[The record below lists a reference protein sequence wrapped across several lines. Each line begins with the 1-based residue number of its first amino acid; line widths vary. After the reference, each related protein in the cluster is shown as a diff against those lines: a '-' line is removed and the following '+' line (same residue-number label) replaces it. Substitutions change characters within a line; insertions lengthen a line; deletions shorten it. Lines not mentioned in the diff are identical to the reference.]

1 MKATRKTATKAI
13 RAPKATKKGSSRN
26 GLSKGAAQGT
36 GKGVGVIYA
45 PAFKAGRTRATA
57 IKVSAS
63 KVGASKVTASKVRVS
78 KVGASKVSASKLGV
92 SKVSAS
98 KLGASKA
105 SASKLGVSKVGASK
119 VSASKARASK
129 VSASKLGVSKASA
142 SKLGVSKARASK
154 VSASKVGVSKKS
166 ASRVSASKVVVSMAN
181 AAMRRKA
188 AGSAV
193 ASKVIKNGPKRNGIR
208 NGAGNGVGV
217 IHEPV
222 AKTSA
227 PKSTTARRV
236 KAGGGAA
243 NYELH
248 DMRGTITALHRS
260 QAVIEFS
267 MDGTILTANDNF
279 LRTVG
284 YSLAEIQG
292 KNHEIFCEP
301 ADSESVEYKKFW
313 QALNRGEFQPGEFK
327 RLGKGGK
334 EVWIIASY
342 NPVIGDDGKPVK
354 VVKFA
359 TDITASKAEL
369 KARTDIMNLTS
380 IVSESDLR
388 GDILCINE
396 KFCEVSKYSRQELL
410 GKPHNTTRHP
420 DMPKEVFKE
429 MWATIGRGN
438 MFRGIIKNRAKD
450 GTPYYVDAVI
460 APIMGE
466 NGKPKKYLGVRYDIT
481 EAESERQ
488 NMRGIFRAIDSAYA
502 YIEFDTEGNVLVAN
516 QNFQSTMEYSLDSI
530 KGKHHRMF
538 CDQATVHSVE
548 YDQFWP
554 DLRAGKTKAGEFKR
568 VTRSGRELWLQ
579 AIYSPVTDETGRVV
593 KVIKIATDVTANV
606 RQRLSLVQVLKE
618 VSDNAQ
624 TLSSASEELS
634 ANSQQMVANAEETA
648 AQAGVVSA
656 AAQQVSTNV
665 QTVAAGTEEMS
676 ASIREIAKNAQEAAK
691 VAAVGVNA
699 ADSAS
704 ETISKLGIS
713 SAEIGKV
720 IKTITSIAQQ
730 TNLLALNATIEA
742 ARAGEAGKGFAV
754 VANEVK
760 ELAKETAK
768 ATEDISQK
776 IEKIQSDT
784 NHAVAAISE
793 INGVINKISEFQETI
808 ASAVE
813 EQTATTNE
821 ITRNIV
827 EAAQGSTE
835 IAQNILGV
843 AEAARNTTLGA
854 SDTEKAAIELARM
867 AASLQSTVASIKD

>member
-1 MKATRKTATKAI
+1 MKETRKTTTKAI
-13 RAPKATKKGSSRN
+13 LAPKAGRGGSSRN
-26 GLSKGAAQGT
+26 GLK
-36 GKGVGVIYA
+36 
-45 PAFKAGRTRATA
+45 
-57 IKVSAS
+57 
-63 KVGASKVTASKVRVS
+63 
-78 KVGASKVSASKLGV
+78 
-92 SKVSAS
+92 
-98 KLGASKA
+98 
-105 SASKLGVSKVGASK
+105 
-119 VSASKARASK
+119 
-129 VSASKLGVSKASA
+129 
-142 SKLGVSKARASK
+142 
-154 VSASKVGVSKKS
+154 
-166 ASRVSASKVVVSMAN
+166 
-181 AAMRRKA
+181 
-188 AGSAV
+188 
-193 ASKVIKNGPKRNGIR
+193 

-217 IHEPV
+217 LHV
-222 AKTSA
+222 DA
-227 PKSTTARRV
+227 PKAATTKAASV
-236 KAGGGAA
+236 KRKAVDHDLEELRGQVAA
-243 NYELH
+243 IN
-248 DMRGTITALHRS
+248 RS
-260 QAVIEFS
+260 QAIIEFAL
-267 MDGTILTANDNF
+267 DGTILTANENF
-279 LRTVG
+279 LKTVG
-284 YSLAEIQG
+284 YSLDEIEG
-292 KNHEIFCEP
+292 RHHEMFCEP
-301 ADSESVEYKKFW
+301 AYSQSIEYKRFW

-327 RLGKGGK
+327 RIGKGGK

-342 NPVIGDDGKPVK
+342 NPVLGEDGKPVK
-354 VVKFA
+354 VIKFA
-359 TDITASKAEL
+359 TDITVSKAEL
-369 KARTDIMNLTS
+369 KARTDIMNMTS

-388 GDILCINE
+388 GDILSINE
-396 KFCEVSKYSRQELL
+396 KFCEVSKYSKEELI

-429 MWATIGRGN
+429 LWATIGRGSP
-438 MFRGIIKNRAKD
+438 FRGVIKNRAKD

-460 APIMGE
+460 APILGD

-481 EAESERQ
+481 EMETERQ
-488 NMRGIFRAIDSAYA
+488 NMRGIFRAIDGAFA
-502 YIEFDTEGNVLVAN
+502 YIEFDTEGNILTAN
-516 QNFQSTMEYSLDSI
+516 QIFQTIMEYSLDSL
-530 KGKHHRMF
+530 KGKHHRTF
-538 CDQATVHSVE
+538 CDNATANSAE
-548 YDQFWP
+548 YAQFWP
-554 DLRAGKTKAGEFKR
+554 DLKAGKSKGGEFKR
-568 VTRSGRELWLQ
+568 ITRSGKELWVQ
-579 AIYSPVTDETGRVV
+579 AVYSPVTDETGRVV
-593 KVIKIATDVTANV
+593 KVVKIATDVTTAVN
-606 RQRLSLVQVLKE
+606 QRITLGHVLKE

-691 VAAVGVNA
+691 VAAIGVVA

-704 ETISKLGIS
+704 ETISKLGLS

-793 INGVINKISEFQETI
+793 INGVINKISDYQNTI

-821 ITRNIV
+821 ITRNIS

-843 AEAARNTTLGA
+843 AEAARNTTMGA
-854 SDTEKAAIELARM
+854 TDTEKAALELARM
-867 AASLQSTVASIKD
+867 AASLQNTVASVRN

>member
-1 MKATRKTATKAI
+1 MKATRRTGTKALL
-13 RAPKATKKGSSRN
+13 APKAERN
-26 GLSKGAAQGT
+26 G
-36 GKGVGVIYA
+36 
-45 PAFKAGRTRATA
+45 
-57 IKVSAS
+57 
-63 KVGASKVTASKVRVS
+63 
-78 KVGASKVSASKLGV
+78 
-92 SKVSAS
+92 
-98 KLGASKA
+98 A
-105 SASKLGVSKVGASK
+105 SA
-119 VSASKARASK
+119 
-129 VSASKLGVSKASA
+129 
-142 SKLGVSKARASK
+142 
-154 VSASKVGVSKKS
+154 
-166 ASRVSASKVVVSMAN
+166 
-181 AAMRRKA
+181 
-188 AGSAV
+188 
-193 ASKVIKNGPKRNGIR
+193 NGIR
-208 NGAGNGVGV
+208 NGADNGLEV
-217 IHEPV
+217 IHAP
-222 AKTSA
+222 ATRATA
-227 PKSTTARRV
+227 PKSTAAKTAAP
-236 KAGGGAA
+236 KATAA
-243 NYELH
+243 KRSTPNHELA
-248 DMRGTITALHRS
+248 DLKGTVAALNRS
-260 QAVIEFS
+260 QAVIEFG
-267 MDGTILTANDNF
+267 MDGTILGANENF
-279 LRTVG
+279 LHTMG
-284 YSLAEIQG
+284 YSLHEIQG
-292 KNHEIFCEP
+292 RHHEMFCERSY
-301 ADSESVEYKKFW
+301 SESMEYKRFW
-313 QALNRGEFQPGEFK
+313 QALNHGEFQPGEFK

-342 NPVIGDDGKPVK
+342 NPVLGDNGKPVK
-354 VVKFA
+354 VIKFA
-359 TDITASKAEL
+359 TDVTASKAEL
-369 KARTDIMNLTS
+369 KARTDIMNMTS

-388 GDILCINE
+388 GDILSINE
-396 KFCEVSKYSRQELL
+396 KFCEVSKYSKEELI

-420 DMPKEVFKE
+420 DMPKDVFKE
-429 MWATIGRGN
+429 LWSTIGRGN

-481 EAESERQ
+481 ESELERQ

-502 YIEFDTEGNVLVAN
+502 YIEFDTEGNILTAN
-516 QNFQSTMEYSLDSI
+516 QNFQNTMEYSVDVL

-538 CDQATVHSVE
+538 CDQETVNSVE
-548 YDQFWP
+548 YMQFWP
-554 DLRAGKTKAGEFKR
+554 DLKAGKSKSGEFKR
-568 VTRSGRELWLQ
+568 FTRSGKELWLQ
-579 AIYSPVTDETGRVV
+579 AVYSPVTDETGRVV
-593 KVIKIATDVTANV
+593 KVIKIATDVTATV
-606 RQRLSLVQVLKE
+606 RQRLALVQVLQQ

-634 ANSQQMVANAEETA
+634 ANSQQMVSNAEETA

-691 VAAVGVNA
+691 VASVGVTA

-704 ETISKLGIS
+704 ATISKLGIS

-760 ELAKETAK
+760 ELAKETAR

-793 INGVINKISEFQETI
+793 INSVINKISDYQTTI

-821 ITRNIV
+821 ITRNV
-827 EAAQGSTE
+827 AEAAQGSTE

-854 SDTEKAAIELARM
+854 SDTEKAALELARM
-867 AASLQSTVASIKD
+867 AASLQSTVASVKN

>member
-1 MKATRKTATKAI
+1 MKATRKTVTKAI
-13 RAPKATKKGSSRN
+13 LAPKAARNGSSRN
-26 GLSKGAAQGT
+26 GIS
-36 GKGVGVIYA
+36 
-45 PAFKAGRTRATA
+45 
-57 IKVSAS
+57 
-63 KVGASKVTASKVRVS
+63 
-78 KVGASKVSASKLGV
+78 
-92 SKVSAS
+92 
-98 KLGASKA
+98 
-105 SASKLGVSKVGASK
+105 
-119 VSASKARASK
+119 
-129 VSASKLGVSKASA
+129 
-142 SKLGVSKARASK
+142 
-154 VSASKVGVSKKS
+154 
-166 ASRVSASKVVVSMAN
+166 
-181 AAMRRKA
+181 
-188 AGSAV
+188 
-193 ASKVIKNGPKRNGIR
+193 
-208 NGAGNGVGV
+208 NGAGNGIGV
-217 IHEPV
+217 IHAP
-222 AKTSA
+222 ASKAGLPKASA
-227 PKSTTARRV
+227 PKASPAKAPAARR
-236 KAGGGAA
+236 GAA
-243 NYELH
+243 ANSGLNHEL
-248 DMRGTITALHRS
+248 DDLRGTVAALHRS
-260 QAVIEFS
+260 QAVIEFG

-279 LRTVG
+279 LRTLG
-284 YSLAEIQG
+284 YSLSEIQG
-292 KNHEIFCEP
+292 RHHEMFCETSY
-301 ADSESVEYKKFW
+301 AESAEYKRFW

-327 RLGKGGK
+327 RIGKGGK

-342 NPVIGDDGKPVK
+342 NPVLGEDGKPVK

-369 KARTDIMNLTS
+369 KARTDIMNMTS

-388 GDILCINE
+388 GDILSINE
-396 KFCEVSKYSRQELL
+396 KFCEVSKYSREELL

-420 DMPKEVFKE
+420 DMPKDVFKE
-429 MWATIGRGN
+429 LWATIGRGN

-502 YIEFDTEGNVLVAN
+502 YIEFDVEGNVLSAN
-516 QNFQSTMEYSLDSI
+516 QNFQTTMEYSVDSI
-530 KGKHHRMF
+530 KGRHHRMF
-538 CDQATVHSVE
+538 CDQATVNSAE
-548 YDQFWP
+548 YTQFWP
-554 DLRAGKTKAGEFKR
+554 DLKAGRTKAGEFKR
-568 VTRSGRELWLQ
+568 ITRSGKELWLQ
-579 AIYSPVTDETGRVV
+579 AIYSPVTDETGRVA

-618 VSDNAQ
+618 VSDSAQ

-691 VAAVGVNA
+691 VAAVGVTA

-704 ETISKLGIS
+704 DTISKLGVS

-784 NHAVAAISE
+784 SHAVAAISE

-854 SDTEKAAIELARM
+854 TDTEKAALELARM
-867 AASLQSTVASIKD
+867 AASLQGTVASIKD

>member
-1 MKATRKTATKAI
+1 MKVTRKTATKAI
-13 RAPKATKKGSSRN
+13 LAPKTGRN
-26 GLSKGAAQGT
+26 G
-36 GKGVGVIYA
+36 
-45 PAFKAGRTRATA
+45 
-57 IKVSAS
+57 
-63 KVGASKVTASKVRVS
+63 
-78 KVGASKVSASKLGV
+78 
-92 SKVSAS
+92 
-98 KLGASKA
+98 
-105 SASKLGVSKVGASK
+105 
-119 VSASKARASK
+119 
-129 VSASKLGVSKASA
+129 
-142 SKLGVSKARASK
+142 
-154 VSASKVGVSKKS
+154 
-166 ASRVSASKVVVSMAN
+166 ASRKGL
-181 AAMRRKA
+181 K
-188 AGSAV
+188 
-193 ASKVIKNGPKRNGIR
+193 

-217 IHEPV
+217 LHVDAPKPV
-222 AKTSA
+222 AAKTA
-227 PKSTTARRV
+227 AVRRKV
-236 KAGGGAA
+236 VDHDLEDFRGQVAA
-243 NYELH
+243 IN
-248 DMRGTITALHRS
+248 RS
-260 QAVIEFS
+260 QAVIEFAL
-267 MDGTILTANDNF
+267 DGTILSANENF
-279 LRTVG
+279 LKTVG
-284 YSLAEIQG
+284 YSLDEIEG
-292 KNHEIFCEP
+292 RHHEMFCEP
-301 ADSESVEYKKFW
+301 AYSQSIEYKRFW
-313 QALNRGEFQPGEFK
+313 QALNRGEYQPGEFK
-327 RLGKGGK
+327 RLGKGGR

-342 NPVIGDDGKPVK
+342 NPILGEDGKPVK
-354 VVKFA
+354 VIKFA
-359 TDITASKAEL
+359 TDVTASKAEL
-369 KARTDIMNLTS
+369 KARTDIMNMTS

-388 GDILCINE
+388 GDILSINE
-396 KFCEVSKYSRQELL
+396 KFCEVSKYSKEELI

-429 MWATIGRGN
+429 LWATIGRGSP
-438 MFRGIIKNRAKD
+438 FRGIIKNRAKD

-460 APIMGE
+460 APIMGD

-481 EAESERQ
+481 EMETERQ
-488 NMRGIFRAIDSAYA
+488 NMRGVFRAIDGAYA
-502 YIEFDTEGNVLVAN
+502 YIEFDTEGNILTAN
-516 QNFQSTMEYSLDSI
+516 QNFQTTMEYSLDSL
-530 KGKHHRMF
+530 KGRHHKTF
-538 CDQATVHSVE
+538 CDSATANSAE
-548 YDQFWP
+548 YAQFWP
-554 DLRAGKTKAGEFKR
+554 DLKAGKSKAGEFKR
-568 VTRSGRELWLQ
+568 ITRSGKELWLQ
-579 AIYSPVTDETGRVV
+579 AVYSPVTDETGRVV
-593 KVIKIATDVTANV
+593 KVVKIATDVTVAVN
-606 RQRLSLVQVLKE
+606 QRIALGHVLKQ
-618 VSDNAQ
+618 VSDSAQ

-691 VAAVGVNA
+691 VAAIGVVA

-704 ETISKLGIS
+704 ETISKLGLS

-793 INGVINKISEFQETI
+793 INGVINKISDYQNTI

-821 ITRNIV
+821 ITRNIS

-843 AEAARNTTLGA
+843 AEAARNTTMGA
-854 SDTEKAAIELARM
+854 TDTEKAALELARM
-867 AASLQSTVASIKD
+867 AASLQSTVASVQN

>member
-1 MKATRKTATKAI
+1 MGYT
-13 RAPKATKKGSSRN
+13 
-26 GLSKGAAQGT
+26 LS
-36 GKGVGVIYA
+36 
-45 PAFKAGRTRATA
+45 
-57 IKVSAS
+57 
-63 KVGASKVTASKVRVS
+63 
-78 KVGASKVSASKLGV
+78 
-92 SKVSAS
+92 
-98 KLGASKA
+98 
-105 SASKLGVSKVGASK
+105 
-119 VSASKARASK
+119 
-129 VSASKLGVSKASA
+129 
-142 SKLGVSKARASK
+142 
-154 VSASKVGVSKKS
+154 
-166 ASRVSASKVVVSMAN
+166 
-181 AAMRRKA
+181 
-188 AGSAV
+188 
-193 ASKVIKNGPKRNGIR
+193 
-208 NGAGNGVGV
+208 
-217 IHEPV
+217 
-222 AKTSA
+222 
-227 PKSTTARRV
+227 
-236 KAGGGAA
+236 
-243 NYELH
+243 
-248 DMRGTITALHRS
+248 
-260 QAVIEFS
+260 
-267 MDGTILTANDNF
+267 
-279 LRTVG
+279 
-284 YSLAEIQG
+284 EIQG
-292 KNHEIFCEP
+292 RHHEMFCE
-301 ADSESVEYKKFW
+301 ESYAESAEYRRFW

-327 RLGKGGK
+327 RIGKGGR

-342 NPVIGDDGKPVK
+342 NPILGEDGKPAK
-354 VVKFA
+354 VIKFA

-369 KARTDIMNLTS
+369 KARTDIMNMTS

-388 GDILCINE
+388 GDILSINE
-396 KFCEVSKYSRQELL
+396 KFCEVSKYSKEELL

-420 DMPKEVFKE
+420 DMPKEVFRE
-429 MWATIGRGN
+429 LWATIGRGN
-438 MFRGIIKNRAKD
+438 PFRGIIKNRAKD

-460 APIMGE
+460 APIMGD

-481 EAESERQ
+481 EMETERQ
-488 NMRGIFRAIDSAYA
+488 NMRGVFRAIDGAFA
-502 YIEFDTEGNVLVAN
+502 YIEFDTEGIVLTAN
-516 QNFQSTMEYSLDSI
+516 QNFLATTEYSLESI
-530 KGKHHRMF
+530 KGKHHRIF
-538 CDQATVHSVE
+538 CDPSVANSAE
-548 YDQFWP
+548 YAQFWP
-554 DLRAGKTKAGEFKR
+554 DLKAGNPKAGEFKR
-568 VTRSGRELWLQ
+568 VSRSGKELWLQ
-579 AIYSPVTDETGRVV
+579 AVYSPVTDETGRVV
-593 KVIKIATDVTANV
+593 KVVKIATNVTAEVN
-606 RQRLSLVQVLKE
+606 QRIVLEQVLKE
-618 VSDNAQ
+618 VSDSAQ

-691 VAAVGVNA
+691 VAAIGVTA

-704 ETISKLGIS
+704 DTISKLGMS

-793 INGVINKISEFQETI
+793 INGVINKINDYQNTI

-821 ITRNIV
+821 ITRNIS

-843 AEAARNTTLGA
+843 AEAARNTTSGA
-854 SDTEKAAIELARM
+854 SDTEKAALELARM
-867 AASLQSTVASIKD
+867 AASLQSTVASVQN

>member
-1 MKATRKTATKAI
+1 MKATRKAAGKTPQASKPVRNAAGVT
-13 RAPKATKKGSSRN
+13 APKRGAAKGTGVIVAATR
-26 GLSKGAAQGT
+26 KGALKA
-36 GKGVGVIYA
+36 A
-45 PAFKAGRTRATA
+45 PAK
-57 IKVSAS
+57 
-63 KVGASKVTASKVRVS
+63 
-78 KVGASKVSASKLGV
+78 
-92 SKVSAS
+92 
-98 KLGASKA
+98 
-105 SASKLGVSKVGASK
+105 
-119 VSASKARASK
+119 
-129 VSASKLGVSKASA
+129 
-142 SKLGVSKARASK
+142 
-154 VSASKVGVSKKS
+154 
-166 ASRVSASKVVVSMAN
+166 
-181 AAMRRKA
+181 RKA
-188 AGSAV
+188 VDHDLDDLLAQV
-193 ASKVIKNGPKRNGIR
+193 AAIQ
-208 NGAGNGVGV
+208 
-217 IHEPV
+217 
-222 AKTSA
+222 
-227 PKSTTARRV
+227 
-236 KAGGGAA
+236 
-243 NYELH
+243 
-248 DMRGTITALHRS
+248 RS
-260 QAVIEFS
+260 QAVVEFDL
-267 MDGTILTANDNF
+267 DGTILSANENF
-279 LRTVG
+279 LKTMG
-284 YSLAEIQG
+284 YSLDEIEG
-292 KNHEIFCEP
+292 RHHEMFCDP
-301 ADSESVEYKKFW
+301 AYSQSIEYKRFW
-313 QALNRGEFQPGEFK
+313 QALNRGEFQPGEFR
-327 RLGKGGK
+327 RLGKGGR

-342 NPVIGDDGKPVK
+342 NPILNEDGKPVK

-369 KARTDIMNLTS
+369 KARTDIMNMTS

-388 GDILCINE
+388 GDILSINE
-396 KFCEVSKYSRQELL
+396 KFCQVSKYTSEELI

-429 MWATIGRGN
+429 LWATIGRGN
-438 MFRGIIKNRAKD
+438 PFRGIIKNRAKD

-460 APIMGE
+460 APIMGD

-481 EAESERQ
+481 EMETERQ
-488 NMRGIFRAIDSAYA
+488 NMRGVFRAIDGAYA
-502 YIEFDTEGNVLVAN
+502 YIEFDTEGNVLTAN
-516 QNFQSTMEYSLDSI
+516 QNFQTTMEYSLDAL
-530 KGKHHRMF
+530 KGKHHRTF
-538 CDQATVHSVE
+538 CDAATANSAE
-548 YDQFWP
+548 YAQFWP
-554 DLRAGKTKAGEFKR
+554 DLRAGRSKAGEFRR
-568 VTRSGRELWLQ
+568 VTRTGKELWLQ
-579 AIYSPVTDETGRVV
+579 AVYSPVSDETGRVV
-593 KVIKIATDVTANV
+593 KIVKIATDVTAAV
-606 RQRLSLVQVLKE
+606 SQRITLAQVLKE
-618 VSDNAQ
+618 VSDSAQ

-691 VAAVGVNA
+691 VAAIGVVA

-704 ETISKLGIS
+704 DTISKLGLS

-784 NHAVAAISE
+784 SHAVAAISE
-793 INGVINKISEFQETI
+793 INGVINKISDYQNTI

-821 ITRNIV
+821 ITRNIS

-843 AEAARNTTLGA
+843 AEAARNTTMGA
-854 SDTEKAAIELARM
+854 TDTEKAALELARM
-867 AASLQSTVASIKD
+867 AASLQSTVASVQS

>member
-1 MKATRKTATKAI
+1 MKATRKDGVKALQAGKPE
-13 RAPKATKKGSSRN
+13 RNGTGRGVAARSGLKNGAAGAGTVVAAVAKKGVR
-26 GLSKGAAQGT
+26 KAAPT
-36 GKGVGVIYA
+36 
-45 PAFKAGRTRATA
+45 
-57 IKVSAS
+57 
-63 KVGASKVTASKVRVS
+63 
-78 KVGASKVSASKLGV
+78 
-92 SKVSAS
+92 
-98 KLGASKA
+98 
-105 SASKLGVSKVGASK
+105 
-119 VSASKARASK
+119 
-129 VSASKLGVSKASA
+129 
-142 SKLGVSKARASK
+142 
-154 VSASKVGVSKKS
+154 
-166 ASRVSASKVVVSMAN
+166 
-181 AAMRRKA
+181 RRKA
-188 AGSAV
+188 VDSELEDLRGQV
-193 ASKVIKNGPKRNGIR
+193 
-208 NGAGNGVGV
+208 
-217 IHEPV
+217 
-222 AKTSA
+222 
-227 PKSTTARRV
+227 TAM
-236 KAGGGAA
+236 
-243 NYELH
+243 N
-248 DMRGTITALHRS
+248 RS
-260 QAVIEFS
+260 QAIIEFD
-267 MDGTILTANDNF
+267 MGGTILTANENF
-279 LRTVG
+279 LKTMG
-284 YSLAEIQG
+284 YSLDEIEG
-292 KNHEIFCEP
+292 RHHEMFCEP
-301 ADSESVEYKKFW
+301 AYVQSIEYKRFW

-327 RLGKGGK
+327 RIGKGGK

-342 NPVIGDDGKPVK
+342 NPILDEDGEPVK
-354 VVKFA
+354 VIKFA
-359 TDITASKAEL
+359 MDITASKAEL
-369 KARTDIMNLTS
+369 KARTDIMNMTS

-388 GDILCINE
+388 GDILSINE
-396 KFCEVSKYSRQELL
+396 KFCQVSKYSSEELI

-429 MWATIGRGN
+429 LWATIGRGN
-438 MFRGIIKNRAKD
+438 PFRGIIKNRAKD

-460 APIMGE
+460 APIMGD

-481 EAESERQ
+481 EMETERQ
-488 NMRGIFRAIDSAYA
+488 NMRGVFRAIDGAYA
-502 YIEFDTEGNVLVAN
+502 YIEFDTEGNVLTAN
-516 QNFQSTMEYSLDSI
+516 QNFQTTMEYSLDSL
-530 KGKHHRMF
+530 KGKHHREF
-538 CDQATVHSVE
+538 CDSATANSVE
-548 YDQFWP
+548 YSQFWP
-554 DLRAGKTKAGEFKR
+554 DLRAGKPKSGEFR
-568 VTRSGRELWLQ
+568 RITRSGKELWLQ
-579 AIYSPVTDETGRVV
+579 AVYSPVTDETGRVV
-593 KVIKIATDVTANV
+593 KVVKIATDVTAAVN
-606 RQRLSLVQVLKE
+606 QRITLSHVLKE
-618 VSDNAQ
+618 VAESAQ

-691 VAAVGVNA
+691 VAAIGVTA

-704 ETISKLGIS
+704 DTISKLGLS

-793 INGVINKISEFQETI
+793 INGVINKISDYQNTI

-821 ITRNIV
+821 ITRNIS

-854 SDTEKAAIELARM
+854 TDTEKAALELARM
-867 AASLQSTVASIKD
+867 AASLQNTVASVN

>member
-1 MKATRKTATKAI
+1 MKATRKTVTKAI
-13 RAPKATKKGSSRN
+13 LAPKAARNGSSRN
-26 GLSKGAAQGT
+26 GISNGASNGI
-36 GKGVGVIYA
+36 GVIHA
-45 PAFKAGRTRATA
+45 PKP
-57 IKVSAS
+57 KSSA
-63 KVGASKVTASKVRVS
+63 
-78 KVGASKVSASKLGV
+78 
-92 SKVSAS
+92 
-98 KLGASKA
+98 
-105 SASKLGVSKVGASK
+105 
-119 VSASKARASK
+119 ARAAAK
-129 VSASKLGVSKASA
+129 PAST
-142 SKLGVSKARASK
+142 
-154 VSASKVGVSKKS
+154 
-166 ASRVSASKVVVSMAN
+166 RVSA
-181 AAMRRKA
+181 
-188 AGSAV
+188 
-193 ASKVIKNGPKRNGIR
+193 PKRS
-208 NGAGNGVGV
+208 AAS
-217 IHEPV
+217 HEMDD
-222 AKTSA
+222 
-227 PKSTTARRV
+227 
-236 KAGGGAA
+236 
-243 NYELH
+243 L
-248 DMRGTITALHRS
+248 RGKVEAINKS
-260 QAVIEFS
+260 QAIIEFAL
-267 MDGTILTANDNF
+267 DGTILTANENF
-279 LRTVG
+279 LKVVG
-284 YSLAEIQG
+284 YSLDEIQG
-292 KNHEIFCEP
+292 RHHEMFCEP
-301 ADSESVEYKKFW
+301 AYAQSVEYKRFW

-327 RLGKGGK
+327 RIGKGGK

-342 NPVIGDDGKPVK
+342 NPILGEDGKPVK

-388 GDILCINE
+388 GDILTINE
-396 KFCEVSKYSRQELL
+396 KFCEVSKYSREELI

-460 APIMGE
+460 APILGE

-481 EAESERQ
+481 EQETERH
-488 NMRGIFRAIDSAYA
+488 NMRGIFRAIDGAYA
-502 YIEFDTEGNVLVAN
+502 YIEFDTEGHILSAN
-516 QNFQSTMEYSLDSI
+516 QNFQNTMEYSLDSL
-530 KGKHHRMF
+530 KGKHHRIF
-538 CDQATVHSVE
+538 CDQDTANSAE
-548 YDQFWP
+548 YAQFWP
-554 DLRAGKTKAGEFKR
+554 DLKAGKSKSGEFKR
-568 VTRSGRELWLQ
+568 ITRSGKELWLQ
-579 AIYSPVTDETGRVV
+579 AVYSPVMDEMGRVF
-593 KVIKIATDVTANV
+593 KVIKIATDVTSTV
-606 RQRLSLVQVLKE
+606 RQRLALVQVLKE

-676 ASIREIAKNAQEAAK
+676 SSIREIAKNAQEAAK
-691 VAAVGVNA
+691 VAAIGVSA

-704 ETISKLGIS
+704 DTISNLGLS

-793 INGVINKISEFQETI
+793 INGVINKISDYQNTI

-821 ITRNIV
+821 ISRNV
-827 EAAQGSTE
+827 AEAAQGSAE

-854 SDTEKAAIELARM
+854 TDTEKAALELARM
-867 AASLQSTVASIKD
+867 AASLQNTVASVQN